1 MGPTVSNPRICSDCE
16 GSPDYRC
23 GTCGCGIQSEICRI
37 PVSNTPKLTL
47 NRCPPKDWNRAL
59 VDDELD
65 IVNKAIYGEGNE
77 YDVLA
82 TATHENETTSKVCSV
97 TRHSMQR
104 LKPGEWLNDEVI
116 NYFLR
121 IYLTRVDKRLGNP
134 TLSRSYICPSF
145 FLLRLLDEANN
156 DKRLRGVYNYNQVGS
171 GEAKM

>member
-1 MGPTVSNPRICSDCE
+1 
-16 GSPDYRC
+16 
-23 GTCGCGIQSEICRI
+23 
-37 PVSNTPKLTL
+37 L
-47 NRCPPKDWNRAL
+47 NRAL

-82 TATHENETTSKVCSV
+82 TATHETTSKVCSV

-134 TLSRSYICPSF
+134 TRVVLTSALPF
-145 FLLRLLDEANN
+145 FCSDCLMRRTMI
-156 DKRLRGVYNYNQVGS
+156 KGSVGCTITIRWG
-171 GEAKM
+171 GEDVKKFCADRAGNIECQ